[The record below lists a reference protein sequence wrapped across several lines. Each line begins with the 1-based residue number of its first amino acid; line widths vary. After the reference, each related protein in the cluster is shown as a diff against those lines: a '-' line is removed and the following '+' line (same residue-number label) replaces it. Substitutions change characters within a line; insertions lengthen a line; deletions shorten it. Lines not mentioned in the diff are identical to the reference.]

1 MPCYVNIALG
11 NFFGHAFLF
20 LRGGTALCFFIL
32 PLKNH
37 SIKNKKAMCR
47 NCTGTKSM
55 TEKITEGHGVGR
67 GKKDRGSFNKYL

>member
-32 PLKNH
+32 PLKIIQLK
-37 SIKNKKAMCR
+37 IKKQCAVSVPVQKA
-47 NCTGTKSM
+47 
-55 TEKITEGHGVGR
+55 
-67 GKKDRGSFNKYL
+67 